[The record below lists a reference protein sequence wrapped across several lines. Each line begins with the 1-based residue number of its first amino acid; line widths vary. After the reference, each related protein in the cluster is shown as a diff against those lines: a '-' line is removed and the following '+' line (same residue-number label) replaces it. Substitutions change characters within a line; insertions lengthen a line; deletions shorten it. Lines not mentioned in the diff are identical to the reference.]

1 VATCAACGA
10 ENREGARFCDACG
23 SQLTAGPSQEQRK
36 VVTVLFCDVAGSTA
50 LGDRLD
56 PEALRRV
63 MASYFEVARAAIE
76 RHGGTLEK
84 FIGDAVMAVFG
95 VPTVRE
101 DDALRAVRASQELR
115 DAVAID
121 VRIGVNTGEV
131 VTGGGDALVTG
142 DAVNV
147 AARLEQAAEPG
158 EVLLGAETYRLVRDA
173 VTVEAVEP
181 ISAKGKAESL
191 VAHRLVAVDS
201 AAPGLARRLDAP
213 LVGRR
218 HERRLLEDAF
228 ENAVRHRAC
237 ALFTM
242 LGTAGVGKSR
252 LTREFLT
259 DVDARVAEG
268 RCLSYGEGITYWPV
282 VQVVKQLG
290 GAEGAPPE
298 AAEAIAALLGQTAVA
313 TTADEIAWAFR
324 KLLEHAADERPLVVV
339 FEDVHW
345 GEPTFFDLVEHVADL
360 SRDAP
365 ILVLCLARPELLER
379 RPGWGGGKLNATT
392 TLLEPLDATETDE
405 LIERLLGD
413 EQLDPELEQR
423 IRTASDGNP
432 LFVEEMVAMV
442 RESGERDVVVPPTI
456 KALLAARLDQLDP
469 AERVVLERGS
479 VEGQLFHSAAVQAL
493 ASPPGPVERQLVGL
507 VRADLVRPDRPQLP
521 VGDAYRFR
529 HLLIRDAAYDALP
542 KATRA
547 ELHERFALWLE
558 ERGPELVEHDEIL
571 GYHYEQAYRY
581 RAELGPA
588 DAKAEALGARASAL
602 LVAGG
607 RAARTR
613 GDLGAAVSLLSRAA
627 EIDRSSRLQVI
638 ADLAEVMFETG
649 QLSEA
654 AVLLDEAIE
663 EAHASGD
670 EAVEAVAAVWRAM
683 IAGHSGEGG
692 TLEDTV
698 RLAERAATVLEKVG
712 DRARLATVLDICG
725 RHEYYRGQA
734 QKGVEVLNRALE
746 VALEA
751 GDLHRAVQS
760 FVWSIGVMNYGPT
773 PVGEIYA
780 SLEAVPDAI
789 RSAVDIDLAILMA
802 DAQLLAYVG
811 RCDEAREAL
820 ATARARMLEL
830 GRATH
835 YVGTMMQLGLIELIA
850 GDAEAAVRAYSEGYE
865 GLGELGETG
874 FRSTMGTMLAG
885 ALVVVGRPDE
895 AESILDAAEALAAA
909 DDADPQ
915 VRMRWVRGQILAGR
929 GRLTEAEGVARQAV
943 TLASK
948 TDYLPLHGDALV
960 ALADV
965 LVAAGKDE
973 QAVVALREAVELFDR
988 KEATAPAA
996 SARARIEELAPV

>member
-1 VATCAACGA
+1 
-10 ENREGARFCDACG
+10 
-23 SQLTAGPSQEQRK
+23 

-50 LGDRLD
+50 LGERLD

-63 MASYFEVARAAIE
+63 MASYFEVARVAIE

-101 DDALRAVRASQELR
+101 DDALRAVRAAQELR
-115 DAVAID
+115 DGVEID

-131 VTGGGDALVTG
+131 VTGADDTLVTG

-147 AARLEQAAEPG
+147 AARLEQAAESG
-158 EVLLGAETYRLVRDA
+158 EVLLGGETYRLVRDA
-173 VTVEAVEP
+173 VTVEAVDP
-181 ISAKGKAESL
+181 IPVKGKAEP
-191 VAHRLVAVDS
+191 VTAHRLVAVDS
-201 AAPGLARRLDAP
+201 IAPGLARHLDAP
-213 LVGRR
+213 MVGRA

-228 ENAVRHRAC
+228 ENAVRHRVC

-259 DVDARVAEG
+259 GVDARVAEG

-282 VQVVKQLG
+282 IQVVKLLG
-290 GAEGAPPE
+290 GAEVAPPE
-298 AAEAIAALLGQTAVA
+298 AAETIAALLGETELA

-324 KLLEHAADERPLVVV
+324 KLLEHAAGERPLVVL
-339 FEDVHW
+339 FDDVHW
-345 GEPTFFDLVEHVADL
+345 GEPTFLDLVEHVADL

-365 ILVLCLARPELLER
+365 ILLLCLARPELLER

-392 TLLEPLDATETDE
+392 TLLEPLDASETGE

-413 EQLDPELEQR
+413 EQLDPGLERR

-442 RESGERDVVVPPTI
+442 RESAERDVVVPPTI

-493 ASPPGPVERQLVGL
+493 ATPPGPVERQLIGL

-542 KATRA
+542 KTTRA
-547 ELHERFALWLE
+547 ELHERFAAWLE

-581 RAELGPA
+581 RAELGPP
-588 DAKAEALGARASAL
+588 DAKAETLAARASAL

-607 RAARTR
+607 HAARAR
-613 GDLGAAVSLLSRAA
+613 GDLAAAFSLLSRAA
-627 EIDRSSRLQVI
+627 EIDRTSRLQLI
-638 ADLAEVMFETG
+638 PELAEVMFETG

-654 AVLLDEAIE
+654 AALLDEAIE
-663 EAHASGD
+663 QAPASGD
-670 EAVEAVAAVWRAM
+670 EAVGAVAAVWRAM
-683 IAGHSGEGG
+683 IAGHTGEGG
-692 TLEDTV
+692 TAEDTV
-698 RLAERAATVLEKVG
+698 DKAERAAAVLERVG
-712 DRARLATVLDICG
+712 DRPRLATVLDIWG
-725 RHEYYRGQA
+725 RNEYYRGHA
-734 QKGVEVLNRALE
+734 QQGVDMLHRALA

-760 FVWSIGVMNYGPT
+760 FVWSIGAMNYGPT
-773 PVGEIYA
+773 PISEIYA
-780 SLEAVPDAI
+780 SLEAVPDPI
-789 RSAVDIDLAILMA
+789 RSGVDIDLAILMA

-811 RCDEAREAL
+811 RCDEARTAL

-835 YVGTMMQLGLIELIA
+835 HMGTMMQLGLIELIA
-850 GDAEAAVRAYSEGYE
+850 GNVDAAVGAYREGYD

-874 FRSTMGTMLAG
+874 FRSTMGTMLAA
-885 ALVVVGRPDE
+885 ALVHVGRLDE
-895 AESILDAAEALAAA
+895 AETIVDAADELATA

-929 GRLTEAEGVARQAV
+929 GRLTEAEGLARQAV
-943 TLASK
+943 ALASK
-948 TDYLPLHGDALV
+948 TDYLVLHGDALV

-965 LVAAGKDE
+965 LVAGGKDE
-973 QAVVALREAVELFDR
+973 QAVAAFREAVELFDR

-996 SARARIEELAPV
+996 SARARIEELAPL